1 MTEPIKLRRPAK
13 FLHTGKHDYDD
24 GFRVGSNCAKRRT
37 IRAFKR
43 GQRRESLKY
52 MTQDEVA

>member
-1 MTEPIKLRRPAK
+1 MTEPIKLRRPVK
-13 FLHTGKHDYDD
+13 YIHTGKHDYDD
-24 GFRVGSNCAKRRT
+24 GKCVGNTCAKRRT
-37 IRAFKR
+37 IRAIKR